1 MPTEYD
7 DAIRRCI
14 DEQVE
19 MERKAAAWDT
29 LRQIAIDEPWG
40 PMALAVMDDLVHPA
54 RGSSTC

>member
-1 MPTEYD
+1 MPSEYD

-29 LRQIAIDEPWG
+29 LRAFAERTGLIGLVAQ
-40 PMALAVMDDLVHPA
+40 MDSFVHPA
-54 RGSSTC
+54 PSTKPE